1 MSKYKFI
8 KRRVKF
14 SDCGLDIDYNIL
26 NAVKCECGHCNEYM
40 NIVLEDKQEVA
51 NFIYTMLSEQECEY
65 CALFALMQDNSLIF
79 GSRCEDRLEIL
90 RLTRKDD
97 GLNIDIVN
105 DIQRDFKFHCYGL
118 IEQVDETSYRIV
130 ME

>member
-26 NAVKCECGHCNEYM
+26 NAVKCECGCGNYM
-40 NIVLEDKQEVA
+40 NIVLEGNQEVA
-51 NFIYTMLSEQECEY
+51 DFIYTMLSDQECEY

-79 GSRCEDRLEIL
+79 GSRCGDRMEVMKIS
-90 RLTRKDD
+90 RKDD
-97 GLNIDIVN
+97 GLNIDVVN
-105 DIQRDFKFHCYGL
+105 DIQKDFKFHCYGL